1 MKTIIWITIIAAALS
16 SAMFAERLPEHKSG
30 TIQVMK
36 TLRGEDGGVD
46 PYLLAYKRITRPS
59 LPESYDTPEGHFKI
73 HYAVS
78 GSDAVDSTGYVYNI
92 GRYLERS
99 WKAYMDTIGYL
110 PPPPDGTEGGDAKYD
125 VYLKNLSAYGITWP
139 GPDGPQPWTDWT
151 SYIEIENDFDGVYP
165 NDDPEGPVAGAM
177 KITCA
182 HEFHHAVQYG
192 LCGTSSAWI
201 AEITSVSFEERI
213 YPMVN
218 DYVWLIDYL
227 SNDPHYPIDSDFGYH
242 MYGLGLFGQYLNMM
256 FGDDFLFEVWDTMRF
271 IDDWD
276 ALVAI
281 SEKIGDGLGEIFS
294 DFGAVAIFIGSRDC
308 GIFPDGAALN
318 DMSVENTHSS
328 YPADGSPVIEP
339 YGYGL
344 SYSIF
349 SGFPTEDIDLNITFH
364 GEQTAG
370 WFVKA
375 VRREGDSLILFDVVS
390 GDTSGSAVV
399 PLVNDADYVAMVAVP
414 AGATG
419 ERFDYEY
426 SAIIEPSAVAER
438 RLPGAARLNA
448 YPNPFNSVCTFEMT
462 GVETGEIE
470 IFDISGRP
478 IRQIQLSID
487 GAAVWD
493 GLDEAGEEL
502 PSGTYLARAA
512 GLVRAVTLI
521 K

>member
-1 MKTIIWITIIAAALS
+1 
-16 SAMFAERLPEHKSG
+16 
-30 TIQVMK
+30 
-36 TLRGEDGGVD
+36 
-46 PYLLAYKRITRPS
+46 
-59 LPESYDTPEGHFKI
+59 
-73 HYAVS
+73 
-78 GSDAVDSTGYVYNI
+78 
-92 GRYLERS
+92 
-99 WKAYMDTIGYL
+99 
-110 PPPPDGTEGGDAKYD
+110 
-125 VYLKNLSAYGITWP
+125 
-139 GPDGPQPWTDWT
+139 
-151 SYIEIENDFDGVYP
+151 
-165 NDDPEGPVAGAM
+165 
-177 KITCA
+177 
-182 HEFHHAVQYG
+182 
-192 LCGTSSAWI
+192 
-201 AEITSVSFEERI
+201 
-213 YPMVN
+213 
-218 DYVWLIDYL
+218 
-227 SNDPHYPIDSDFGYH
+227 
-242 MYGLGLFGQYLNMM
+242 
-256 FGDDFLFEVWDTMRF
+256 
-271 IDDWD
+271 
-276 ALVAI
+276 
-281 SEKIGDGLGEIFS
+281 
-294 DFGAVAIFIGSRDC
+294 
-308 GIFPDGAALN
+308 
-318 DMSVENTHSS
+318 MSVENTHSS

-375 VRREGDSLILFDVVS
+375 VRREGDSLIVFDVVS
-390 GDTSGSAVV
+390 GDTVGSAVV

-414 AGATG
+414 ASATG

-426 SAIIEPSAVAER
+426 SATIEPSNIAER
-438 RLPGAARLNA
+438 RLPGTARLNA

-502 PSGTYLARAA
+502 PSGTYLARVA